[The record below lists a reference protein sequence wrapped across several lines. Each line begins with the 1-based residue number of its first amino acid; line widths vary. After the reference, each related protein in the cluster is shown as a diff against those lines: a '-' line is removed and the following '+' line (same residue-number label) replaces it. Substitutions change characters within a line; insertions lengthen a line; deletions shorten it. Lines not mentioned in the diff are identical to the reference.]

1 MLSMPE
7 WFQGLAVCHV
17 GRRNQGYDRN
27 SITGQGGWCGIFC
40 CESELSVFLFFLHLR
55 CSNVCTYAAVRL
67 RDGPAQTTTTLTVC
81 LPLRNYKRHTPSRGD
96 SSGKDGKVSSFHS
109 GFG

>member
-1 MLSMPE
+1 M
-7 WFQGLAVCHV
+7 
-17 GRRNQGYDRN
+17 RY
-27 SITGQGGWCGIFC
+27 FC
-40 CESELSVFLFFLHLR
+40 FEPELSVFLFFLHLR
-55 CSNVCTYAAVRL
+55 CSNVCVYAAVRL

-81 LPLRNYKRHTPSRGD
+81 LPLRNYKRHTPSSRED